1 MRQTVF
7 AFVAEYI
14 GYGSQTISDP
24 FSSMRK
30 FTVKAAPHETIRRS
44 DGKIY
49 IFFSRIE
56 TVDRC
61 GILNCGGSEKL
72 VPVCTCRG
80 QGVDVPKN
88 IEERT

>member
-30 FTVKAAPHETIRRS
+30 FTVKAAHHETIRRS

-49 IFFSRIE
+49 IYFF
-56 TVDRC
+56 
-61 GILNCGGSEKL
+61 
-72 VPVCTCRG
+72 
-80 QGVDVPKN
+80 
-88 IEERT
+88 